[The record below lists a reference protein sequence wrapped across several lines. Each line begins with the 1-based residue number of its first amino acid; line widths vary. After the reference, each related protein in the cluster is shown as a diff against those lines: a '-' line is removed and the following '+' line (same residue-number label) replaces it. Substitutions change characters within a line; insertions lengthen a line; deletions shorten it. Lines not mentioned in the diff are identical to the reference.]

1 LGFAEHDACSVPEM
15 RAQLVRSE
23 TRRRAAAATTGFVL
37 AFGAWLGASSGATSA
52 MEGHRVPS
60 PRMATFGVPSV
71 YHTVSTGT
79 AFDIASGDFTG
90 TKVKDIVIANGV
102 AGSVSLLAGRGDG
115 TFSPAVTVYSNPGVS
130 VTSIAVGD
138 FNGDGHLDLAIV
150 TEGNSTQDVVVL
162 LGDGQRHFR
171 LSATAPLRFLSQIG
185 PIIFGGIRSI
195 AVGTF
200 TPQGSADIVVTDGV
214 NYISFFPGDGHG
226 DLGIRQDL
234 LAAALPSSIVIADL
248 YGHGLPDIGILDN
261 DSSSV
266 YTFAGHGDSTFRTR
280 VRAPLGQLPV
290 NAAPVS
296 LSAGDLRGNGRTDL
310 FAVYSAAPGSGTTT
324 VGKILLS
331 NGNGSYATA
340 VDIPIAGSVYFP
352 GAGAIADF
360 NTDGIPDLAIVAESF
375 PSQND
380 IVVLRGNGDGTF
392 STSVQTFVKILHG
405 NSVLLPVKLIVD
417 DFNADGKPD
426 IAVAFDRTKGM
437 GVGVLLNT
445 TAKAMFS
452 LGPRSR

>member
-1 LGFAEHDACSVPEM
+1 M
-15 RAQLVRSE
+15 RAEPVLLE
-23 TRRRAAAATTGFVL
+23 ARRRAAVAATGFVL
-37 AFGAWLGASSGATSA
+37 AFAAWLGASSGATSEI
-52 MEGHRVPS
+52 EGPRGAS
-60 PRMATFGVPSV
+60 PRMVTFGVPSL

-90 TKVKDIVIANGV
+90 SKVKDIVIANGV

-115 TFSPAVTVYSNPGVS
+115 TFSPAVTVYSNPGAS
-130 VTSIAVGD
+130 VTAIATGD

-150 TEGNSTQDVVVL
+150 TEGNSMQDVVVL

-171 LSATAPLRFLSQIG
+171 PSATAPLRFLSQFG

-195 AVGTF
+195 AVGAF
-200 TPQGSADIVVTDGV
+200 THRGSADIAVTDGV
-214 NYISFFPGDGHG
+214 NYISIFPGSGHG
-226 DLGIRQDL
+226 DLGVRQDL

-248 YGHGLPDIGILDN
+248 YGHGLSDIGIVDN

-266 YTFAGHGDSTFRTR
+266 YTFAGHGDLTFSTR
-280 VRAPLGQLPV
+280 VLTPLGQLPV
-290 NAAPVS
+290 NAAPIS
-296 LSAGDLRGNGRTDL
+296 LSAGDLRGIGRTDL
-310 FAVYSAAPGSGTTT
+310 FAVYSATPTSGTTT

-331 NGNGSYATA
+331 NGNGSFATA
-340 VDIPIAGSVYFP
+340 VDVPIAGSVYFP
-352 GAGAIADF
+352 GAGAIGDF
-360 NTDGIPDLAIVAESF
+360 NGDGIPDLAIVAESF

-380 IVVLRGNGDGTF
+380 IVVLPGNGDGTF
-392 STSVQTFVKILHG
+392 STSVQTFVKIMHG

-417 DFNADGKPD
+417 DFNGDGKPD

-445 TAKAMFS
+445 TANALFS
-452 LGPRSR
+452 SGPRSR